1 MCNSVVTH
9 HGMLIW
15 SKRKNDDCVRQP
27 SFYLSAGG
35 SCELIRVTLN
45 QGKFTHIETKT
56 LVYLILM
63 GMVNPGSSVSSLSQT
78 TLTVTVAGPVI
89 PSLSRGEVRT
99 RLAVPSLVSI
109 LMGLFS
115 VSVRDKVMSLPTS
128 PEILF
133 TKL

>member
-1 MCNSVVTH
+1 
-9 HGMLIW
+9 
-15 SKRKNDDCVRQP
+15 
-27 SFYLSAGG
+27 
-35 SCELIRVTLN
+35 
-45 QGKFTHIETKT
+45 
-56 LVYLILM
+56 M

-128 PEILF
+128 PEIGLGNVFDNSWELF
-133 TKL
+133 CHAVVLCCHMSLRHGKQLLFSCLGLVWCGKVLGIPWDNPGNFYFQ

>member
-1 MCNSVVTH
+1 
-9 HGMLIW
+9 
-15 SKRKNDDCVRQP
+15 
-27 SFYLSAGG
+27 
-35 SCELIRVTLN
+35 
-45 QGKFTHIETKT
+45 
-56 LVYLILM
+56 M

-115 VSVRDKVMSLPTS
+115 VSLRDRLISLPTS
-128 PEILF
+128 PEILSLLNF
-133 TKL
+133 SKTRKTWFPHMAKV